1 MRLIFTVV
9 LTVLG
14 VTGSGCRCS
23 PATPTSVTIRVK
35 NASRDP
41 IYLNDTDR
49 RLGVQVMR
57 TVGGTQYAFDEH
69 PCECKTCDQACSN
82 NCFTCADGGV
92 SFIARLS
99 AGESASRTWDGV
111 VQVASYACG
120 ASCLSA
126 ENAPLD
132 ETFTAHLCYATQVT
146 GFNSPDGGRVEAP
159 FPNVGVTCVD
169 KEFKPADGVVE
180 VGPQRGSDC
189 TISAECLGFDELCF
203 DGSCTSGCPA
213 NNYPDS
219 PGLQVA
225 SVTNRGFFTLS
236 QSGPRSVAS
245 GTGTITSAQYNGTT
259 LNIQV
264 TRRGGS
270 NEVLSGSVQV
280 TMPTRDGPALPTNV
294 PVIVTVTDGST
305 TANLNNRALVMR
317 RADTNALLFVADVAQ
332 LGRVLTSSEIS
343 PFSIVDTTV
352 PTGCRT
358 DMCGKALFVAAQVG
372 IGNAVK
378 VAVESGETVTL
389 KQGDATYRFVN
400 AFNVS
405 YSKTTCDFSQ
415 LRPYAFWLAQ

>member
-132 ETFTAHLCYATQVT
+132 ETFTMFPDPLQASVYTAEIATEPGEAVT
-146 GFNSPDGGRVEAP
+146 ENSFVIEPVHDMQLL
-159 FPNVGVTCVD
+159 D
-169 KEFKPADGVVE
+169 
-180 VGPQRGSDC
+180 
-189 TISAECLGFDELCF
+189 
-203 DGSCTSGCPA
+203 
-213 NNYPDS
+213 
-219 PGLQVA
+219 PGLIGRHVHFLQ
-225 SVTNRGFFTLS
+225 R
-236 QSGPRSVAS
+236 
-245 GTGTITSAQYNGTT
+245 
-259 LNIQV
+259 
-264 TRRGGS
+264 
-270 NEVLSGSVQV
+270 
-280 TMPTRDGPALPTNV
+280 
-294 PVIVTVTDGST
+294 
-305 TANLNNRALVMR
+305 
-317 RADTNALLFVADVAQ
+317 
-332 LGRVLTSSEIS
+332 LGRLALGNTAIRPGFQGFEGAGTHHEHQSEQDRAHDPECHVS
-343 PFSIVDTTV
+343 
-352 PTGCRT
+352 
-358 DMCGKALFVAAQVG
+358 
-372 IGNAVK
+372 NAVPAR
-378 VAVESGETVTL
+378 VHADSRR
-389 KQGDATYRFVN
+389 KQY
-400 AFNVS
+400 
-405 YSKTTCDFSQ
+405 
-415 LRPYAFWLAQ
+415 